1 MIDLSYGDLF
11 CERDLSRC
19 EERKM
24 VAARVPNRGSHSGR
38 GRKDAR
44 VWRRHEQVSACGCAG
59 LGHGWVLGS
68 GDGEKE
74 RFHLKRWGA
83 GQGGA
88 EIKKL
93 KSRLSDS
100 YLIFFF

>member
-1 MIDLSYGDLF
+1 M
-11 CERDLSRC
+11 
-19 EERKM
+19 
-24 VAARVPNRGSHSGR
+24 RVC
-38 GRKDAR
+38 GRKD
-44 VWRRHEQVSACGCAG
+44 AG

-100 YLIFFF
+100 YLIFFFFLTLEANSVDVDAIHRDVTVDDMGVEKTEGKGGRVTS

>member
-1 MIDLSYGDLF
+1 M
-11 CERDLSRC
+11 
-19 EERKM
+19 
-24 VAARVPNRGSHSGR
+24 RVC
-38 GRKDAR
+38 GRKAT
-44 VWRRHEQVSACGCAG
+44 G

-100 YLIFFF
+100 YLIFFFFLTLEANSVDVDAIHRDVTVDDMGVEKTEGKGGRVRGHERKPPFNR